1 LYVKASGA
9 AGGICFETW
18 LYEYDLLERRQVRQ
32 AVSRE
37 HPSKAATVCDWS
49 VAMRAGGDRQLRCV
63 AVYLPI
69 GVDLRLLE
77 GDDFRRTKLCKD
89 AAEAHELA
97 DMWRDALHRSG
108 WSTSH

>member
-1 LYVKASGA
+1 
-9 AGGICFETW
+9 
-18 LYEYDLLERRQVRQ
+18 
-32 AVSRE
+32 
-37 HPSKAATVCDWS
+37 
-49 VAMRAGGDRQLRCV
+49 V

-89 AAEAHELA
+89 APEAHELA